1 MKDKFYKVREIEN
14 LKDMIEQSRKL
25 YGNKPAFTLKN
36 EAGELVDI
44 LYSEFY
50 KDINALGTAFI
61 NLGLKN
67 KRIAVIGENRYE
79 WCVTYL
85 ATVNGTGIIVPLD
98 KELHEE
104 ELLNLLKRSE
114 ASAVVFSKKKE
125 KLIQNISEKLPDLK
139 YCISM
144 DLDEDNDT
152 YLSFNKL
159 LTSGKELIK
168 SNNRAFLDAK
178 VDSFAMNMMIFTS
191 GTTDLAKAVMLSHH
205 NICSDIMAVMKTVKV
220 TKSDNCVSILPLHH
234 TYECTLGFLAMIYNG
249 AKISY
254 AESLKQLAKNFK
266 EYKPT
271 ILFTVPL
278 LLENVHKKI
287 WAQAAK
293 SEKTLKKL
301 KGALKLSN
309 ILHHNLHIDLRKT
322 IFKQI
327 HESLGGRIRLIL
339 TGAAAVDPEVSYD
352 LESFGISV
360 LQGYGLTECA
370 PLVIGNRDK
379 KFSHSSVGLPLPGV
393 EAKIV
398 NPDESGVG
406 EIVVRGPS
414 VMLGY
419 YENEHATRKTLRD
432 GWLYT
437 GDLGYKDEKGFYYI
451 TGRIKNVIVTKNG
464 KNIFPEEVETYL
476 NKSPYVFESMVS
488 GKLDE
493 TTGETYVS
501 AQIVPNFEAIK
512 EKLKD
517 QIPSSEDIKKFIEDA
532 VKLANK
538 NMPLYKR
545 ISDFSIRDTEFVK
558 TTTQK
563 IKRYLDANQASQA
576 EQV

>member
-1 MKDKFYKVREIEN
+1 MVKDMFYKVRNIEN
-14 LKDMIEQSRKL
+14 LKDMMEQSCKL
-25 YGNKPAFTLKN
+25 FGSKPAFTLKN
-36 EAGELVDI
+36 EEGELVDV
-44 LYSEFY
+44 LYSEFCN
-50 KDINALGTAFI
+50 DINALGTAFI
-61 NLGLKN
+61 ELGLKD
-67 KRIAVIGENRYE
+67 KRIAVIGENRYD

-85 ATVNGTGIIVPLD
+85 AAVNGTGVIVPLD
-98 KELHEE
+98 KELHED
-104 ELLNLLKRSE
+104 ELLNLLQRSE

-125 KLIQNISEKLPDLK
+125 KFIRNIAEKLPNMK
-139 YCISM
+139 YLISM
-144 DLDEDNDT
+144 DLDVDTDNIM
-152 YLSFNKL
+152 SFRRL
-159 LTSGKELIK
+159 LAFGNELIK
-168 SNNRAFLDAK
+168 NNNRAFLDAK
-178 VDSFAMNMMIFTS
+178 VDSYGMNMMIFTS
-191 GTTDLAKAVMLSHH
+191 GTTDLAKAVMLSHY
-205 NICSDIMAVMKTVKV
+205 NICSDIIAVMKTVKV
-220 TKSDNCVSILPLHH
+220 TKYDSCVSILPLHH
-234 TYECTLGFLAMIYNG
+234 TYECTLGFLAMIYTG

-254 AESLKQLAKNFK
+254 AESLKQIPKNLK
-266 EYKPT
+266 EYQPT

-287 WAQAAK
+287 WTQASK
-293 SEKTLKKL
+293 CEKTLKKL
-301 KGALKLSN
+301 KGALKVSN
-309 ILHHNLHIDLRKT
+309 VLYRKLRIDLRKT

-339 TGAAAVDPEVSYD
+339 TGAAAVDPEVSND
-352 LESFGISV
+352 LESFGIRV

-398 NPDESGVG
+398 NPDETGVG

-414 VMLGY
+414 IMLGY
-419 YENEHATRKTLRD
+419 YENEQATRRTLRD

-437 GDLGYKDEKGFYYI
+437 GDLGYKDKKGFYYI

-476 NKSPYVFESMVS
+476 NKSPYVFESLVS

-512 EKLKD
+512 EKLMD

-563 IKRYLDANQASQA
+563 IKRYLDVNQA